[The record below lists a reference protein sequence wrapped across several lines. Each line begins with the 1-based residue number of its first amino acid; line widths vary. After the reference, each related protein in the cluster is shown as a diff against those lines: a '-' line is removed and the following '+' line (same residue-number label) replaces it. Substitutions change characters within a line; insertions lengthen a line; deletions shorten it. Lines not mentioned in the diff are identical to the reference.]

1 MPKVSVPYCP
11 SPCRKM
17 DSNRR
22 LWRGFTPP
30 CRRCLFHFPRARPG
44 KWTLTDTSEE
54 ALHGQ
59 AAPEPKS
66 YQFLIVLLLFWPLL
80 EGQFDFIFF
89 CLLAVRPNKQKAP
102 NRHLP
107 KQTDTCP
114 NRQTLAQTDRHL
126 QTDTCPKIIRKSS
139 YVKVNFAIRAWLNS
153 TSSCRELVPN
163 GRLQR
168 GPKINKKAYEKKGA
182 SEVSVC
188 ICHGPVQENGT

>member
-1 MPKVSVPYCP
+1 
-11 SPCRKM
+11 M
-17 DSNRR
+17 DSNRH
-22 LWRGFTPP
+22 LWRGFTRPGSSGAKKLSIP
-30 CRRCLFHFPRARPG
+30 NCFAIVLTTFGRPVWFHFFLLTGCPS
-44 KWTLTDTSEE
+44 KQTESSKQTLAQTD
-54 ALHGQ
+54 
-59 AAPEPKS
+59 
-66 YQFLIVLLLFWPLL
+66 
-80 EGQFDFIFF
+80 
-89 CLLAVRPNKQKAP
+89 
-102 NRHLP
+102 RHLP

>member
-1 MPKVSVPYCP
+1 MPLKRLDIALSKLSDPFYP
-11 SPCRKM
+11 RASRKM
-17 DSNRR
+17 DSNRQ
-22 LWRGFTPP
+22 LWRGF
-30 CRRCLFHFPRARPG
+30 RRPG
-44 KWTLTDTSEE
+44 SSGAKKLSIPNCF
-54 ALHGQ
+54 A
-59 AAPEPKS
+59 
-66 YQFLIVLLLFWPLL
+66 IVLTTFGRLVWFH
-80 EGQFDFIFF
+80 FF

-114 NRQTLAQTDRHL
+114 NRQTPAQTDRHL

-168 GPKINKKAYEKKGA
+168 GPKINKKAYDKKGA